1 MSGAAARTGDFSKK
15 ENVNIKRKIT
25 GRIGNTIKT
34 TRRKE
39 TIRLP
44 YGSLEKMRKYRIFAI
59 WKVRCIT
66 E

>member
-15 ENVNIKRKIT
+15 EKENTKRKIT
-25 GRIGNTIKT
+25 NKIENTIKI

-44 YGSLEKMRKYRIFAI
+44 YGSLEKMRKYGIFTR
-59 WKVRCIT
+59 WKVR
-66 E
+66 